1 VELPSAGLALPAA
14 AAAALRAGADPV
26 VARVEHGRCVVDL
39 RSVDPA
45 DDARLAA
52 AIRAVGA

>member
-1 VELPSAGLALPAA
+1 
-14 AAAALRAGADPV
+14 
-26 VARVEHGRCVVDL
+26 VEHGRCVVDL

-52 AIRAVGA
+52 AIRVVLER